1 MDTNLIQSLTAS
13 KPKRETHHSKIIT
26 ADQATGNPIN
36 TKNTQTQ
43 DTATVQNPHTS
54 QLSSQ
59 QQQPKIP
66 TQYSSKQHPQRTR
79 LSRTK

>member
-13 KPKRETHHSKIIT
+13 KPKQETHHSKIIT

-43 DTATVQNPHTS
+43 HTATVQNPHTS
-54 QLSSQ
+54 QAPNQPTENAQ
-59 QQQPKIP
+59 QEQGLLTIRP
-66 TQYSSKQHPQRTR
+66 
-79 LSRTK
+79 